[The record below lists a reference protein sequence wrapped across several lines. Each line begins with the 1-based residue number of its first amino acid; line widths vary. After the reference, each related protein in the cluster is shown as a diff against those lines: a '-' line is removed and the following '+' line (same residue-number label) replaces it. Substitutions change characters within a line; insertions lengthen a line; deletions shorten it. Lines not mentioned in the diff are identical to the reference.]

1 MTGVETVTHVRPR
14 MGTLLAVSLPA
25 NLDTAS
31 GYVRAVFETA
41 SAWEQAMSRHRPDS
55 TLSRV
60 NARAGR
66 AAVRSADLANVLRI
80 ARELS
85 RVTDG
90 AFDPTV
96 APVLD
101 LWRRAARAGRR
112 PAPRRARAALSRV
125 DWRGI
130 GIDRGRVS
138 LRRHGMALDLG
149 AIGKGFALDRIT
161 ARLRSDGCRA
171 ALLNFGESSLAAI
184 GPQQAEPWEVVLR
197 HPLGGF
203 AGGFRLRD
211 RQACSTSGTFGQ
223 TLQLGSHFVSHV
235 VDPRT
240 GRPLRNRAQ
249 ATVLGSSAAVAEAA
263 STAMLVLGRER
274 MHDIADRL
282 GLDACWIDASGI
294 HTTPGFP
301 LRRLG

>member
-1 MTGVETVTHVRPR
+1 MTGVETATHVRPR

-25 NLDTAS
+25 NLGGTTS

-41 SAWEQAMSRHRPDS
+41 SAWERVMSRHRPDS
-55 TLSRV
+55 TLSRL

-66 AAVRSADLANVLRI
+66 AAVRSEDLANVLRI
-80 ARELS
+80 TRELS
-85 RVTDG
+85 QATEG

-112 PAPRRARAALSRV
+112 PALHRARTALSRV

-130 GIDRGRVS
+130 AIDRVRVS
-138 LRRHGMALDLG
+138 LQRHGMALDLG
-149 AIGKGFALDRIT
+149 AVGKGVALDRII
-161 ARLRSDGCRA
+161 ARLRLDGCRA

-184 GPQQAEPWEVVLR
+184 GPQQEAPWEVVLR

-203 AGGFRLRD
+203 AGSFGLRD
-211 RQACSTSGTFGQ
+211 QACSTSGTFGQ
-223 TLQLGSHFVSHV
+223 TLQLGSHRISHI

-240 GRPLRNRAQ
+240 GRPLRHRAQ
-249 ATVLGSSAAVAEAA
+249 VTVLGSSAAITEGV
-263 STAMLVLGRER
+263 STALLVLGRER

-282 GLDACWIDASGI
+282 ELEACWIDASGI
-294 HTTPGFP
+294 HTTPCFP
-301 LRRLG
+301 LRRLR